1 MFSNFAWSEMLV
13 IAVVAII
20 VVGPKDL
27 PGMLRTFGK
36 TLGSVKRMAGDF
48 QRQFN
53 DALREAEVDDLKD
66 IASTKGFAPLEDAK
80 KSMEELAQ
88 SMNEPMDSEIEA
100 PAAAPAEE
108 TKPKTVKKTP
118 QRKAT
123 AKTAA
128 VRKTR
133 SKTNGAKAPAPKAA
147 PAKKPASKKP
157 RTTKAA
163 APKTK
168 AEAKSTS

>member
-1 MFSNFAWSEMLV
+1 MLV

-80 KSMEELAQ
+80 KSMEEFAQ
-88 SMNEPMDSEIEA
+88 TMKDPVESEIETP
-100 PAAAPAEE
+100 PAKPAEV
-108 TKPKTVKKTP
+108 TKSKTVKKPAT
-118 QRKAT
+118 RKAPT
-123 AKTAA
+123 KKAAASKANGSKAAAPKSTAA
-128 VRKTR
+128 ST
-133 SKTNGAKAPAPKAA
+133 KASTT
-147 PAKKPASKKP
+147 AKKPAPKKP
-157 RTTKAA
+157 RTTKPAA
-163 APKTK
+163 TK
-168 AEAKSTS
+168 AKSEAKSTT